1 MVLAC
6 VSRFT
11 NDERRRVVQGEGD
24 QVKTNDGRNVNAL
37 HLWVLRLFVMTRK
50 ELLQLRR
57 DIPLVLFLVY
67 SFSLSVYI
75 SGVGI
80 SMQVSNASL
89 LVHDGD
95 HSESS
100 RELIHRFRE
109 PYFQFHGEV
118 QNPRDGIERL
128 DQGTAMVF
136 LDIPQRFHESI
147 AGREPVSVQLQVD
160 TTNAPQGLSAAS
172 YAARIVGGFSSDVA
186 SVRLGD
192 ISDGRMDLPNVES
205 AHRVWYNQNQ
215 NETWYQ
221 SISHI
226 LRMIT
231 LFAFLLPAA
240 ALVREKEHG
249 TVEQLLVSPI
259 TPLQIML
266 SKVLAMTLVTLAA
279 TALAI
284 AVVLKPVFGVPVKG
298 SMTLFFV
305 LTALYSFATAG
316 LGLFAATVTRNQAQV
331 GMIALLVISPMLL
344 LSGIATPFEAMPSW
358 VQSIMAL
365 SPLRYYVDVTYG
377 ILLKGVGLDVL
388 WDSILAMAL
397 LGGTLFGLGLWRF
410 RKQLE

>member
-1 MVLAC
+1 M
-6 VSRFT
+6 
-11 NDERRRVVQGEGD
+11 
-24 QVKTNDGRNVNAL
+24 DGGKVTKCEAVR
-37 HLWVLRLFVMTRK
+37 LWTLRLFVMTRK
-50 ELLQLRR
+50 ELLQLSR
-57 DIPLVLFLVY
+57 DGPLLLFLVY
-67 SFSLSVYI
+67 SFSVSVYI
-75 SGVGI
+75 SGAGI
-80 SMQVSNASL
+80 SMQLSHASL

-100 RELIHRFRE
+100 RELIHRFQE
-109 PYFQFHGEV
+109 PYFRFDGEV
-118 QNPRDGIERL
+118 QDPKVGVERL
-128 DQGTAMVF
+128 DQGTAMLL
-136 LDIPQRFHESI
+136 LDIPPRFHESI
-147 AGREPVSVQLQVD
+147 GAREPVSVQLQVD

-172 YAARIVGGFSSDVA
+172 YAARIVGEFSHDLA
-186 SVRLGD
+186 SFRFGSSANLLD
-192 ISDGRMDLPNVES
+192 MPSIES

-215 NETWYQ
+215 DETWFQ

-266 SKVLAMTLVTLAA
+266 SKVLAMTLVILAA
-279 TALAI
+279 TALAM
-284 AVVLKPVFGVPVKG
+284 VTVLKPVFGVPVKG
-298 SMTLFFV
+298 SIALFFF
-305 LTALYSFATAG
+305 LTALYSFTIAG
-316 LGLFAATVTRNQAQV
+316 FGLFAATVTRNQAQV
-331 GMIALLVISPMLL
+331 GMVALLVISPMLL

-397 LGGTLFGLGLWRF
+397 LGGALFGLGMWRF

>member
-1 MVLAC
+1 MK
-6 VSRFT
+6 R
-11 NDERRRVVQGEGD
+11 NDRTASEAVRVWG
-24 QVKTNDGRNVNAL
+24 
-37 HLWVLRLFVMTRK
+37 LRLFVMTRK

-57 DIPLVLFLVY
+57 DGPLLLFLIY

-75 SGVGI
+75 SGAGI
-80 SMQVSNASL
+80 TMQLNNASL

-109 PYFQFHGEV
+109 PYFRFDGEV
-118 QNPRDGIERL
+118 TDPRIGVERL
-128 DQGTAMVF
+128 DQGTAMLL
-136 LDIPQRFHESI
+136 LDIPPRFHEALS
-147 AGREPVSVQLQVD
+147 GREPVSVQLQID

-172 YAARIVGGFSSDVA
+172 YAARIVGGFAYDVA
-186 SVRLGD
+186 SFRLGA
-192 ISDGRMDLPNVES
+192 SNGRMDMPSVES
-205 AHRVWYNQNQ
+205 AHRVWYNPNQ
-215 NETWYQ
+215 DETWFQ

-249 TVEQLLVSPI
+249 TVEQLLVSPV

-266 SKVLAMTLVTLAA
+266 SKVLAMTLVILAA
-279 TALAI
+279 TALAM
-284 AVVLKPVFGVPVKG
+284 ATVLMPMFGVPVKG
-298 SMTLFFV
+298 SLALFAL
-305 LTALYSFATAG
+305 LTALYSFTTAG

-331 GMIALLVISPMLL
+331 GMVVLLVISPMLL
-344 LSGIATPFEAMPSW
+344 LSGIAAPFEAMPPW
-358 VQSIMAL
+358 VQSLMAL

-377 ILLKGVGLDVL
+377 ILLKGVGVEVL
-388 WDSILAMAL
+388 WDSIVAIVL
-397 LGGTLFGLGLWRF
+397 LGGALFGLGMWRF

>member
-1 MVLAC
+1 MKK
-6 VSRFT
+6 
-11 NDERRRVVQGEGD
+11 NDCRSF
-24 QVKTNDGRNVNAL
+24 NAL
-37 HLWVLRLFVMTRK
+37 RVWALRLFVMTRK

-57 DIPLVLFLVY
+57 DIPLLLFLIY

-75 SGVGI
+75 SGAGI
-80 SMQVSNASL
+80 SMQLSNASL

-100 RELIHRFRE
+100 RELVHRFRE
-109 PYFQFHGEV
+109 PYFRFDGEV
-118 QNPRDGIERL
+118 QDPKVGVERL
-128 DQGTAMVF
+128 DQGTAMLL
-136 LDIPQRFHESI
+136 LDIPPRFQESI
-147 AGREPVSVQLQVD
+147 GGREPVSVQVQVD
-160 TTNAPQGLSAAS
+160 MTNAPQGLSAAA
-172 YAARIVGGFSSDVA
+172 YAARIVGGFSLDLA
-186 SVRLGD
+186 SVRFGSASASLTD
-192 ISDGRMDLPNVES
+192 MPSIES
-205 AHRVWYNQNQ
+205 AHRVWYNQDQ
-215 NETWYQ
+215 NETWFQ

-249 TVEQLLVSPI
+249 TVEQLLVSPV

-266 SKVLAMTLVTLAA
+266 SKVLAMTLVILAA
-279 TALAI
+279 TALAMVTVI
-284 AVVLKPVFGVPVKG
+284 KPVFGVPVKG
-298 SMTLFFV
+298 SVALFFL
-305 LTALYSFATAG
+305 LTALYSFTIAG

-377 ILLKGVGLDVL
+377 ILLKGVGLELL
-388 WDSILAMAL
+388 WDSVLAMVL
-397 LGGTLFGLGLWRF
+397 LGGTMFGLGMWRF
-410 RKQLE
+410 RRQLA